1 MIIPYFLSY
10 PLISNKARELEAF
23 SIDLDHSSSNE
34 HVGNSL
40 KTRDQFLKLAL
51 VLKELNAKRL
61 AGNKSD
67 RLDLIINWLKALKD
81 VPTMEAK
88 LELREQA
95 KLLKVT

>member
-1 MIIPYFLSY
+1 
-10 PLISNKARELEAF
+10 
-23 SIDLDHSSSNE
+23 
-34 HVGNSL
+34 
-40 KTRDQFLKLAL
+40 LKLAL

-67 RLDLIINWLKALKD
+67 RLDLLINWLKALKD

-88 LELREQA
+88 LELRERA

>member
-1 MIIPYFLSY
+1 LES
-10 PLISNKARELEAF
+10 LIEF
-23 SIDLDHSSSNE
+23 
-34 HVGNSL
+34 L

-61 AGNKSD
+61 AGHKSD
-67 RLDLIINWLKALKD
+67 RLDLIINWLKAWND

-95 KLLKVT
+95 